1 MRTGTGGWALA
12 AAVALLAAVRP
23 AGGAEVLPAEAVPVE
38 VGSVA
43 MDAGGVVTG
52 TLTNRTART
61 VRDVRLLVRY
71 GWLWR
76 DERAPHGES
85 PGRAAYHT
93 VPGEIPPGGTLRF
106 VYRPETPLP
115 ARDDGRFVPAVE
127 VVGFA
132 EVGS

>member
-1 MRTGTGGWALA
+1 MRSGPVLA
-12 AAVALLAAVRP
+12 TAVALLVAARGAAAV
-23 AGGAEVLPAEAVPVE
+23 EVLSAERVPVE
-38 VGSVA
+38 AGSVA
-43 MDAGGVVTG
+43 MDADGVVTG

-61 VRDVRLLVRY
+61 VREVRLLVRY

-85 PGRAAYHT
+85 PGRSAYYT

-106 VYRPETPLP
+106 EYRPATPLP
-115 ARDDGRFVPAVE
+115 VRDDGRFVPAVE

-132 EVGS
+132 EVGG